1 MKIDRVRLAPFTYL
15 LGLLSLLFAA
25 GWFVVNRQF
34 GSVVQIALGV
44 TLLAWAG
51 GVLLDPDRVRQ
62 ALSGRRARYGSNAL
76 LLGVAFAGI
85 LAVVNYFA
93 AQNPQSWDLTEDR
106 QFSLAPE
113 TRQLLATLEQPV
125 TIKGFYTAN
134 QSQARE
140 NVEPLLERYQQE
152 SNGLVS
158 HEFIDPRSSPLEAEQ
173 YGVTR
178 DGSLVV
184 IQGQTSETVSFA
196 NEREITSAILR
207 VTSPGER
214 KVYFL
219 TGHGERDIQDSG
231 ETGYADARRALTSKG
246 YTVAGLNLLSEQ
258 QIPRDARV
266 VVIAGPQA
274 PLEPSEVEALQSYL
288 ERGGSLIVL
297 YDPSPETQVLSGSDP
312 LKGYL
317 EETWGVNLQDNLVV
331 DLTSNFPL
339 SGIAASYAEHPIT
352 DRMGNLV
359 SVFPTVRGVSASGTV
374 PEDAELTEL
383 VLTGQDSWG
392 ETDFDAIT
400 QEGNVQFNEG
410 QDQGGPVTLVVAAE
424 RFQPPGR
431 LVVFGDADF
440 AVNGNFNQYGNG
452 DLLVNSVD
460 WGAREEQLINLTPGQ
475 QSERIIAPPSVQ
487 MVGLIFLVTIIL
499 IPGGVVGMGV
509 SVWWRR
515 RRSR

>member
-1 MKIDRVRLAPFTYL
+1 MKIDRARLAPFAYL

-34 GSVVQIALGV
+34 GSVVQIALAI
-44 TLLAWAG
+44 TLLGWAA

-62 ALSGRRARYGSNAL
+62 ALSGRQARYGSNAL
-76 LLGVAFAGI
+76 LVSLAFAGI
-85 LAVVNYFA
+85 LVVANYFA
-93 AQNPQSWDLTEDR
+93 AQNPQSWDLTED
-106 QFSLAPE
+106 QQYSLAPE

-125 TIKGFYTAN
+125 SIKGFYTAN

-140 NVEPLLERYQQE
+140 NVEPLLERYQTE
-152 SNGLVS
+152 SNGLVT
-158 HEFIDPRSSPLEAEQ
+158 HEFIDPRSSPLEADQ

-178 DGSLVV
+178 DGTLVV
-184 IQGQTSETVSFA
+184 IQGQSSETLSFA

-246 YTVAGLNLLSEQ
+246 YTVETLNLLASEAV
-258 QIPRDARV
+258 PGDARV
-266 VVIAGPQA
+266 VIIPGPQRS
-274 PLEPSEVEALQSYL
+274 LEASEVEALRSYL
-288 ERGGSLIVL
+288 ESGGSLLVL
-297 YDPSPETQVLSGSDP
+297 YDLAPETQIQSASDP
-312 LKGYL
+312 LTSYL
-317 EETWGVNLQDNLVV
+317 EESWGVNTMDNLVV

-339 SGIAASYAEHPIT
+339 SGIAASYGEHPIT
-352 DRMGNLV
+352 DRMQNLV
-359 SVFPTVRGVSASGTV
+359 SVFPTVRGVSAAETA
-374 PEDAELTEL
+374 PENAEVTEL
-383 VLTGQDSWG
+383 VFTGQDSWG
-392 ETDFDAIT
+392 ETNFDAIT
-400 QEGNVQFNEG
+400 QEGNVQFDEG
-410 QDQGGPVTLVVAAE
+410 QDQAGPVTLVVAAE

-431 LVVFGDADF
+431 LVVFGDTDF

-460 WGAREEQLINLTPGQ
+460 WGAREEQLINLTPRQ
-475 QSERIIAPPSVQ
+475 QTERVIAPPSVQ
-487 MVGLIFLVTIIL
+487 SVGLIFLVTIIV
-499 IPGGVVGMGV
+499 IPGAVVGMGV